1 MRSMTTRD
9 GLRLV
14 MALPVLSG
22 MLGLAA
28 CATCGLDPQVG
39 QTTESV
45 RAQLGA
51 PTDTWP
57 HADGSQ
63 RWTYW
68 RGAYARQ
75 TCTVDFDAQGRMQK
89 AENVL
94 DEAHFL
100 QVRPGM
106 TQAQLREL
114 LGPPSWTWQVQFHD
128 QTVWS
133 YRYDNPFCQVFHV
146 GLTPAGIVED
156 SAHGL
161 DPACDHDNRP

>member
-1 MRSMTTRD
+1 MKTPQPLRQGA
-9 GLRLV
+9 GLL
-14 MALPVLSG
+14 ALSAL
-22 MLGLAA
+22 LGLAG
-28 CATCGLDPQVG
+28 CATCGLDPQVA
-39 QTTESV
+39 QTTDSV
-45 RAQLGA
+45 RAQLGE
-51 PTDTWP
+51 PTETWP
-57 HADGSQ
+57 HSDGSQ

-68 RGAYARQ
+68 WGAYGRQ
-75 TCTVDFDAQGRMQK
+75 TCMADFDAQGRMQK
-89 AENVL
+89 VENVL

-114 LGPPSWTWQVQFHD
+114 LGPPSWIWHVQYHD

-133 YRYDNPFCQVFHV
+133 YRYVNPFCDVFHV

-161 DPACDHDNRP
+161 DPICDHEDRR

>member
-1 MRSMTTRD
+1 MKSPQPLRQGA
-9 GLRLV
+9 GLL
-14 MALPVLSG
+14 ALSAVLW
-22 MLGLAA
+22 LAG
-28 CATCGLDPQVG
+28 CATCGLDPQVA
-39 QTTESV
+39 QTTDSV
-45 RAQLGA
+45 RAQLGE
-51 PTDTWP
+51 PTEAWP
-57 HADGSQ
+57 HSDGSQ

-68 RGAYARQ
+68 WGAYGRQ
-75 TCTVDFDAQGRMQK
+75 TCMADFDAQGHMQK
-89 AENVL
+89 VENVL

-114 LGPPSWTWQVQFHD
+114 LGPPSWIWHVQYHD

-133 YRYDNPFCQVFHV
+133 YRYVNPFCDVFHV

-161 DPACDHDNRP
+161 DPICDHEDRH